1 MPAADSMAVTGRF
14 QPFHRDHL
22 DLVRYALTRRQRVV
36 IGITNPDRR
45 SLKPESDSRHRH
57 LPGANPFSYFQRMTM
72 IVAALDESGI
82 ARDRFRIVPF
92 PLDCAEV
99 WAGYIPLDAT
109 QLVRVYSGWEREKA
123 RKLRDGG
130 YSVEVLHGD
139 PATRIS
145 ASDIRRAMQTS
156 GSWQP
161 LVPAAV
167 SRYCRD
173 LDLTALLAP

>member
-22 DLVRYALTRRQRVV
+22 DLVRHALSHRHRVI

-45 SLKPESDSRHRH
+45 SLQAERASRHRH
-57 LPGANPFSYFQRMTM
+57 LPGANPFSFFQRLAM
-72 IVAALDESGI
+72 IAAALDEAAV
-82 ARDRFRIVPF
+82 ARDRFHIVPF
-92 PLDCAEV
+92 PLDCADV

-109 QLVRVYSGWEREKA
+109 QLVRVYSDWEHEKA
-123 RKLRDGG
+123 RRLRAGG
-130 YSVEVLHGD
+130 YRVEVLRGD

-145 ASDIRRAMQTS
+145 ASDIRRAMQSS
-156 GSWQP
+156 GPWQA

-167 SRYCRD
+167 SRYCRG
-173 LDLTALLAP
+173 LDLATLLAP